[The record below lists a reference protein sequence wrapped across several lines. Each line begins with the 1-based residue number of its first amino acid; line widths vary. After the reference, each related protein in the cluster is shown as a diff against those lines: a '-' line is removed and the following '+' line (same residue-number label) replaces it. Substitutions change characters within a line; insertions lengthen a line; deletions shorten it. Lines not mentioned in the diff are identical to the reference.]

1 MLKNFFLSLSQ
12 NRRLRQW
19 MEHSETARPLSRR
32 FIAGNTLD
40 EGLAVVRALAAKN
53 ALSALDPL
61 GENVTS
67 ESAARAAAKTAFDTL
82 QAVAALNAGATV
94 SIKLTQ
100 FGLDLSETLTME
112 NVLPLVREAKRL
124 NARIEV
130 DMESSAY
137 TQRTITA
144 LERMHEE
151 GPVRAVIQAY
161 LYRTEKDIENLNAL
175 KIPVRLCKGAYNEPE
190 NVAFPRKADVDANY
204 KRMTSVLLERG
215 TYPAFAT
222 HDPAMIDHVLSHK
235 PASDQFEFQMLYGIR
250 RDLQE
255 QVLAGGWRLRLYVP
269 YGPAWYPYFM
279 RRLAERP
286 ANVWFVAKSIVS

>member
-1 MLKNFFLSLSQ
+1 MLKNLFLSLSQ

-40 EGLAVVRALAAKN
+40 EGLAVVKELASKK

-67 ESAARAAAKTAFDTL
+67 ETAARTAAKTAMDTL
-82 QAVAALNAGATV
+82 QALAALNAGATV

-124 NARIEV
+124 DARIEV

-144 LERMHEE
+144 LERMAEE

-161 LYRTEKDIENLNAL
+161 LYRTAKDIENLNAR
-175 KIPVRLCKGAYNEPE
+175 KIPIRLCKGAYNEPKT
-190 NVAFPRKADVDANY
+190 VAFPRKADVDENY
-204 KRMTSVLLERG
+204 KRMTSVLLEHG

-222 HDPAMIDHVLSHK
+222 HDPAMIDHVLSLK
-235 PASDQFEFQMLYGIR
+235 PTRDQFEFQMLYGIR

-255 QVLAGGWRLRLYVP
+255 KVLAGGWRLRLYVP

-286 ANVWFVAKSIVS
+286 ANVWFVAKSILS

>member
-1 MLKNFFLSLSQ
+1 MLKNLFLSLSQ

-40 EGLAVVRALAAKN
+40 DGLAVVKDLARRDV
-53 ALSALDPL
+53 LSALDHL
-61 GENVTS
+61 GENVNNETDART
-67 ESAARAAAKTAFDTL
+67 AARTAMDTL
-82 QAVAALNAGATV
+82 QAVAALGADATV

-137 TQRTITA
+137 TQRTIDA
-144 LERMHEE
+144 LERMSDE

-161 LYRTEKDIENLNAL
+161 LYRTEKDIENLNAR
-175 KIPVRLCKGAYNEPE
+175 KIPIRLCKGAYNEPE
-190 NVAFPRKADVDANY
+190 NVAFPRKADVDDNFKKMAN
-204 KRMTSVLLERG
+204 RLLEHG

-222 HDPAMIDHVLSHK
+222 HDAAMIDHVLSHK
-235 PASDQFEFQMLYGIR
+235 PAADQFEFQMLYGIR
-250 RDLQE
+250 RDMQE
-255 QVLAGGWRLRLYVP
+255 RVLAGGWRLRLYVP

-286 ANVWFVAKSIVS
+286 ANVWFVAKSILS

>member
-1 MLKNFFLSLSQ
+1 VLKNFFLSLSQ

-19 MEHSETARPLSRR
+19 MEHSATARLLSRR

-40 EGLAVVRALAAKN
+40 DGLAVVRELSAKN
-53 ALSALDPL
+53 VLSALDPL
-61 GENVTS
+61 GENVTT
-67 ESAARAAAKTAFDTL
+67 ETAARTAAKTAMDTL
-82 QAVAALNAGATV
+82 QAVAALNASATV

-137 TQRTITA
+137 TERTIAA
-144 LERMHEE
+144 LETMAAE

-161 LYRTEKDIENLNAL
+161 LYRTGKDIEHLNAL
-175 KIPVRLCKGAYNEPE
+175 KIPIRLCKGAYNEPE
-190 NVAFPRKADVDANY
+190 NVAFPRKADVDENY
-204 KRMTSVLLERG
+204 KRMTSILLERG

-222 HDPAMIDHVLSHK
+222 HDPVMIDHVLNHK
-235 PASDQFEFQMLYGIR
+235 PARDQFEFQMLYGIR
-250 RDLQE
+250 RGLQE

-286 ANVWFVAKSIVS
+286 ANVWFVAKSMVS

>member
-1 MLKNFFLSLSQ
+1 
-12 NRRLRQW
+12 
-19 MEHSETARPLSRR
+19 
-32 FIAGNTLD
+32 TLD
-40 EGLAVVRALAAKN
+40 DGLAVVKDLARRDV
-53 ALSALDPL
+53 LSALDHL
-61 GENVTS
+61 GENVNNETDART
-67 ESAARAAAKTAFDTL
+67 AARTAMDTL
-82 QAVAALNAGATV
+82 QAVAALGADATV

-137 TQRTITA
+137 TQRTIDA
-144 LERMHEE
+144 LERMSDE

-161 LYRTEKDIENLNAL
+161 LYRTEKDIENLNAR
-175 KIPVRLCKGAYNEPE
+175 KIPIRLCKGAYNEPE
-190 NVAFPRKADVDANY
+190 NVAFPRKADVDDNFKKMAN
-204 KRMTSVLLERG
+204 RLLEHG

-222 HDPAMIDHVLSHK
+222 HDAAMIDHVLSHK
-235 PASDQFEFQMLYGIR
+235 PAADQFEFQMLYGIR
-250 RDLQE
+250 RDMQE
-255 QVLAGGWRLRLYVP
+255 RVLAGGWRLRLYVP

-286 ANVWFVAKSIVS
+286 ANVWFVAKSILS

>member
-1 MLKNFFLSLSQ
+1 MLKNLFLSLSQ

-19 MEHSETARPLSRR
+19 MEHSETARPLSHR

-40 EGLAVVRALAAKN
+40 DGLAVVKDLARRDV
-53 ALSALDPL
+53 LSALDHL
-61 GENVTS
+61 GENVNNETDART
-67 ESAARAAAKTAFDTL
+67 AARTAMDTL
-82 QAVAALNAGATV
+82 QAVAALGADATV

-137 TQRTITA
+137 TQRTIDA
-144 LERMHEE
+144 LERMSDE

-161 LYRTEKDIENLNAL
+161 LYRTEKDIENLNAR
-175 KIPVRLCKGAYNEPE
+175 KIPIRLCKGAYNEPE
-190 NVAFPRKADVDANY
+190 NVAFPRKADVDDNFKKMAN
-204 KRMTSVLLERG
+204 RLLEHG

-222 HDPAMIDHVLSHK
+222 HDAAMIDHVLSHK
-235 PASDQFEFQMLYGIR
+235 PAADQFEFQMLYGIR
-250 RDLQE
+250 RDMQE
-255 QVLAGGWRLRLYVP
+255 RVLAGGWRLRLYVP

-286 ANVWFVAKSIVS
+286 ANVWFVAKSILS